1 MASKNLSPNPSL
13 GITLTRPELE
23 LLRSH
28 AISCKSEVQI
38 VRQSSGRLLLRGE
51 ESGGGTP
58 AIGHYSGIAPLQGI
72 SFELVHS
79 FHNAV
84 PNGPHLWAWGM
95 AMVRFEVFRYDSHFV
110 HVMISLHTLLPIVK
124 PERKG
129 VFHATKILFKERYGE
144 VSNESA
150 VSFVSNAGERVT
162 ISEVFIPGFQAALA
176 GSRCRACKCKSH
188 FANLKPILL
197 PDILRQGL
205 KLPVLTPQ
213 PRQGLV
219 QA

>member
-1 MASKNLSPNPSL
+1 
-13 GITLTRPELE
+13 
-23 LLRSH
+23 
-28 AISCKSEVQI
+28 
-38 VRQSSGRLLLRGE
+38 
-51 ESGGGTP
+51 
-58 AIGHYSGIAPLQGI
+58 
-72 SFELVHS
+72 
-79 FHNAV
+79 
-84 PNGPHLWAWGM
+84 M
-95 AMVRFEVFRYDSHFV
+95 AMVRFDVFRYDSHFV

-124 PERKG
+124 TERKG

-150 VSFVSNAGERVT
+150 VSFMSNAGERVT